1 MSKFRL
7 IDAVLNKDIDE
18 VNKLLND
25 KSVDINEQ
33 DDEKNTPL
41 MYACEEGMEDIVK
54 LLVENGANINLQGE
68 YGETALRK
76 VDSPDSISIAKD
88 ITRYLIENGANPH
101 LKEDN
106 GMNALVDSIT
116 KEIYVKYLIDK
127 VKKKLSFAKIMMN
140 DKDIPDDII
149 RKILKRLDNKFVEDK
164 KLLDEITEK
173 LKKSNP
179 KKTGSKKTKKNKK
192 KKSKKKPN
200 KSTKKP
206 KKSRKKSK

>member
-41 MYACEEGMEDIVK
+41 MYACEEGMEVIVK
-54 LLVENGANINLQGE
+54 LLVEAGANINLQGE

-101 LKEDN
+101 LKEDS
-106 GMNALVDSIT
+106 GMNALSDPYIKAVYTEYIM
-116 KEIYVKYLIDK
+116 DK
-127 VKKKLSFAKIMMN
+127 VKLVKSIKRLAFAKIMINDRRNVVNN
-140 DKDIPDDII
+140 DK
-149 RKILKRLDNKFVEDK
+149 KVAA
-164 KLLDEITEK
+164 
-173 LKKSNP
+173 
-179 KKTGSKKTKKNKK
+179 
-192 KKSKKKPN
+192 
-200 KSTKKP
+200 
-206 KKSRKKSK
+206 